1 MHALSNRTS
10 RSKKQ
15 GLDSIW
21 VDETG
26 SQEGLA
32 SGAGYDGIIVTTTV
46 KQDHGPIQTRENCV
60 S

>member
-46 KQDHGPIQTRENCV
+46 KQDHGPIQT
-60 S
+60 